1 MQGSLRTNR
10 RHLRIKYMKPSF
22 FIPDNNKILVAGI
35 INLSP
40 ESFYEDSRCDTVVS
54 AVKKAERMMAEGA
67 DFLDIGAES
76 SRPSSRSIPTEV
88 ELERLLPVVTQLRKT
103 GIPLSVDTYKP
114 FVAERVLD
122 LGVGLI
128 NDITGL
134 QRDHAMAGV
143 IARFNAG
150 VIIMHM
156 RGTPETM
163 QIDPRYDDLIGEII
177 QFFQNSIAIAESAGI
192 ASMILDPGI
201 GFGKTV
207 EHNLELLRC
216 LGRFKILG
224 KPILVG
230 ASRKGFIGQVLDL
243 PVEERLE
250 GSLASAVVAVTNG
263 ARILRVHDV
272 KETVRAVK
280 TAQAIIYPER
290 EKR

>member
-1 MQGSLRTNR
+1 MSVGKCLKLVFFTMPI
-10 RHLRIKYMKPSF
+10 LIPSE
-22 FIPDNNKILVAGI
+22 NSKVLVAGI

-40 ESFYEDSRCDTVVS
+40 ESFYGDSRCETVAS

-76 SRPSSRSIPTEV
+76 SRPSSRSIPAEV
-88 ELERLLPVVTQLRKT
+88 ELERLLPVVTQLRKA

-114 FVAERVLD
+114 FVAERVLG

-143 IARFNAG
+143 IARFDAG

-163 QIDPRYDDLIGEII
+163 QIDPRYDDLVGEII
-177 QFFQNSIAIAESAGI
+177 QFFRQSIAIAESAGI
-192 ASMILDPGI
+192 ASMIIDPGI
-201 GFGKTV
+201 GFGKTL

-216 LGRFKILG
+216 LDRFKVLD

-250 GSLASAVVAVTNG
+250 GSLASAVVAVTKG